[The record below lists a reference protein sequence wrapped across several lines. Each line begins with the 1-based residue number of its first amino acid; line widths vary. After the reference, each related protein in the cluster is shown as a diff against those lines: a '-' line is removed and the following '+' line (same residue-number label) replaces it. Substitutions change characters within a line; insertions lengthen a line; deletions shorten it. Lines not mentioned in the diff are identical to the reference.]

1 MLAGSSFVARSRV
14 SVDHVVERGGR
25 SPWRGATFVGMH
37 GFSADGATLFIVD
50 GFGLTRLR
58 FPKTVKTDAALAGE
72 WLSIAGDRFV
82 VRVSKT
88 GLVMHRTIAS
98 QENLRWRADNSKR
111 PLLLHDATRAIY
123 FDAPSLTLQR
133 TEKSAT
139 SALSWPDDAP
149 SLGEVTPGRAPSGE
163 ARAQY
168 ACAVN
173 ESGLIAHYSSA
184 AKRVFIGSLRGDKK
198 LVCHG
203 ALAVGALIAPPS
215 LVFDGETLFVC
226 AFDAVHGEAKLCAVT
241 GTTVNAV
248 ETLQTISAPTFSGT
262 HWCWQ
267 PNNTTVLRARWN
279 ALHNVER
286 FALPAPARGPG
297 VLMAH
302 HETRLCFMQANG
314 ERVYDLCAKTAI
326 ERKLSKREHAMRE
339 VARAQAARLSAWLAE
354 EGGAVTVANFE
365 VDRRSKER
373 ATWSPVFDLG
383 RATLS
388 AFFAFGDAVLAHF
401 GSRGVTDGLAIH
413 WYTTQ
418 GPLSPCSLDDV
429 RRAFA
434 AIDRHDG
441 DVRMG
446 LFGLEAPLS
455 EAMRARTKQRGGYA
469 RVFDEGA
476 AKAVLTA
483 LFRAEKS
490 KSRVAVKGR
499 DADAWAER
507 EVSVE
512 WLKAQRFAQGERS
525 LASMASVA
533 GLLAL
538 DLLGEQAW
546 PVLAHWFVTAPC
558 TTVRESPHAAGPAL
572 SEMIRRVPS
581 TKRALWAAC
590 QAAGEH
596 GESVKSEVESL
607 MRA

>member
-1 MLAGSSFVARSRV
+1 VL
-14 SVDHVVERGGR
+14 ECGGR
-25 SPWRGATFVGMH
+25 SPRRGATFVGMH
-37 GFSADGATLFIVD
+37 GFSTDGESLFIVD
-50 GFGLTRLR
+50 GFGLTQLR
-58 FPKTVKTDAALAGE
+58 FSKTVKTDAALAGE

-88 GLVMHRTIAS
+88 GLVMHRTVAS
-98 QENLRWRADNSKR
+98 QENLRWRGDNSKR
-111 PLLLHDATRAIY
+111 PVLLHDATRAID
-123 FDAPSLTLQR
+123 FDAPSLTVRR
-133 TEKSAT
+133 TEKSQKST
-139 SALSWPDDAP
+139 LPWPDDAR
-149 SLGEVTPGRAPSGE
+149 SLGDVTLGPAPSGE

-173 ESGLIAHYSSA
+173 ESGRIAHYSSA

-226 AFDAVHGEAKLCAVT
+226 AFDAAHGEAKLCAVT
-241 GTTVNAV
+241 GTIVSPV
-248 ETLQTISAPTFSGT
+248 ETLKTISAPTFSGT

-267 PNNTTVLRARWN
+267 PSYAAVLRARWN
-279 ALHNVER
+279 ALREVER
-286 FALPAPARGPG
+286 FALPAAARGAG

-302 HETRLCFMQANG
+302 REARLCFMQSNG

-339 VARAQAARLSAWLAE
+339 VARTQGARLSAWLGV
-354 EGGAVTVANFE
+354 EGGALTVANFE
-365 VDRRSKER
+365 VDRRNKDR

-383 RATLS
+383 RGTLS
-388 AFFAFGDAVLAHF
+388 AFFAFGDAVLARF
-401 GSRGVTDGLAIH
+401 GSRRANDGLDIH
-413 WYTTQ
+413 WYTSQ

-434 AIDRHDG
+434 AIDRHEG

-446 LFGLEAPLS
+446 LFALEAPLS
-455 EAMRARTKQRGGYA
+455 EAMSARKKQRGAYA
-469 RVFDEGA
+469 RVLDEAA

-490 KSRVAVKGR
+490 NTRAAVKGR

-525 LASMASVA
+525 LASMSSVA

-538 DLLGEQAW
+538 DLLGERAW

-558 TTVRESPHAAGPAL
+558 KTVRDSPHAAGPAL
-572 SEMIRRVPS
+572 SEMIRRYPS
-581 TKRALWAAC
+581 TKQALRAAC
-590 QAAGEH
+590 KAAGAH
-596 GESVKSEVESL
+596 GESVKSEIEASL
-607 MRA
+607 RSSAA